1 MVISLKDIRIS
12 GKQEADFSF
21 DFSTD
26 NLCDIPS
33 VALISPIKVEGKV
46 TLTGT
51 RSALIEADI
60 HYFLEG
66 ECTRCLNTTKK
77 EYKTELY
84 QEFSEDN
91 EYGYKVKADS
101 VNLEKAVIDEIILDM
116 QSSFTCDDCKPI
128 DFMEF

>member
-21 DFSTD
+21 EFNTD

-33 VALISPIKVEGKV
+33 VRLCCPIKIEGRV

-51 RSALIEADI
+51 RSALVEADI
-60 HYFLEG
+60 YYSLEG
-66 ECTRCLNTTKK
+66 ECTRCLNVTKK
-77 EYKTELY
+77 DYQTELY
-84 QEFSEDN
+84 QKFSEDN
-91 EYGYKVKADS
+91 EYGYRVKSDA

-116 QSSFTCDDCKPI
+116 PSSFTCGDCAPI
-128 DFMEF
+128 DLMEF